1 MENRDVIALS
11 LHPKELPCTHSG
23 VPVRGFWPTR
33 SLSSG
38 RPLPG
43 LVTTLPPA
51 EAGCGLASSQK
62 PSLLQG

>member
-11 LHPKELPCTHSG
+11 LYPKELPCTHSG
-23 VPVRGFWPTR
+23 VPVRGFWLTR
-33 SLSSG
+33 SLSVG

-51 EAGCGLASSQK
+51 EEGCGLASSQK
-62 PSLLQG
+62 PSLFQG